1 MLLSVPPH
9 CLELVALLGRVHITS
24 PAVLF
29 CLDRGITVAWFTVNG
44 SFRGRLMPAMARS
57 ADLRLLQYAACQE
70 PAARLALRKAWSR
83 PNCSTAWASW
93 KTCSQTTP
101 VKTRL
106 AAAIATLK
114 DYVDRA
120 LHSSSFEQLL
130 GLEGIAARTYF
141 DAYAT
146 TFRGEICF
154 TTRERQPPPDPA
166 NALLSFGYV
175 LLGNI
180 LAGMIEARGLDPALG
195 FFHEP
200 RPGRASLALDL
211 VEELRHPLVDRF
223 VLRSCNL
230 RILRPQMFQPDPERA
245 GGVRL
250 TPEGLKQF
258 FFHWE
263 RFLLRP
269 FAEPDSAE
277 KLPVLT
283 LLRRQVDRFA
293 ADLRGQAPYQPF
305 RYGA

>member
-1 MLLSVPPH
+1 M
-9 CLELVALLGRVHITS
+9 
-24 PAVLF
+24 
-29 CLDRGITVAWFTVNG
+29 
-44 SFRGRLMPAMARS
+44 
-57 ADLRLLQYAACQE
+57 
-70 PAARLALRKAWSR
+70 
-83 PNCSTAWASW
+83 
-93 KTCSQTTP
+93 
-101 VKTRL
+101 
-106 AAAIATLK
+106 
-114 DYVDRA
+114 
-120 LHSSSFEQLL
+120 
-130 GLEGIAARTYF
+130 
-141 DAYAT
+141 
-146 TFRGEICF
+146 
-154 TTRERQPPPDPA
+154 
-166 NALLSFGYV
+166 
-175 LLGNI
+175 GNI